1 MYKSRARG
9 RKECKRVQKCPLL
22 TPHQDEWYYLTMSYR
37 VIWHPLD
44 DPTMYR
50 IAYIRGSCSALLR
63 ETRRTVGFSQRALS
77 AASGVSLSTV
87 AKAEQGRQNL
97 SMDTLAKLMD
107 AMGMTLVIRTRF
119 RNASEIGVDADL
131 RQDVSIDVRPHD
143 MDDVRL
149 PRAEDVGP
157 HDEDDHENNH
167 EEDDAPDPADKT
179 EEELEQEIIREITR
193 AR

>member
-1 MYKSRARG
+1 
-9 RKECKRVQKCPLL
+9 L
-22 TPHQDEWYYLTMSYR
+22 TSHQDGWYYLTMSYR
-37 VIWHPLD
+37 VTWHPLD
-44 DPTMYR
+44 DPTLYR

-107 AMGMTLVIRTRF
+107 AMGMALVIRTRF
-119 RNASEIGVDADL
+119 RSASEIGVDTDL
-131 RQDVSIDVRPHD
+131 RQDVSIDVGPKD
-143 MDDVRL
+143 TDDVSL
-149 PRAEDVGP
+149 
-157 HDEDDHENNH
+157 HDEDDHE
-167 EEDDAPDPADKT
+167 EDDPPDPTDPSEKT